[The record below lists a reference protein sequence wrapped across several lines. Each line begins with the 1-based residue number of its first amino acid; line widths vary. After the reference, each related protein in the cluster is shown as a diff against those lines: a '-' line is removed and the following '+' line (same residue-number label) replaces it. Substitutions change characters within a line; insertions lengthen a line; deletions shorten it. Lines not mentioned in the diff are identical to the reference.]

1 MAVRLYCATSNAGKL
16 LEFQQAAGDGIAI
29 HGLPPV
35 PCPESGAT
43 FEENAVLKAV
53 CYSEALRGAPEGS
66 PLASPLLFADDSGL
80 VVDALEGA
88 PGIHSARFAGP
99 GADDAA
105 NNSLLLE
112 KLSHVPGPRRTASF
126 VCCIALS
133 RGGGVIQTF
142 QAEVK
147 GMILD
152 EQRGS
157 GGFGYDPLFYLPELG
172 RAFAELTPEQ
182 KWMHSHRG
190 HAFEQLLSWLRQTE
204 EGGSTAGL

>member
-1 MAVRLYCATSNAGKL
+1 MALRLYCATSNPGKL
-16 LEFQQAAGDGIAI
+16 LEFQQAASDGIEI

-35 PCPESGAT
+35 HCPETGDT
-43 FEENAVLKAV
+43 FEQNAVSKAL
-53 CYSEALRGAPEGS
+53 CYSEALKGAPNVS
-66 PLASPLLFADDSGL
+66 PLVFADDSGL
-80 VVDALEGA
+80 VVNALEGA

-99 GADDAA
+99 DADHAA

-112 KLSHVPGPRRTASF
+112 KLSAVPRDRRTASF

-133 RGGGVIQTF
+133 RGGRVIQTF
-142 QAEVK
+142 QAEVH
-147 GMILD
+147 GMILG

-172 RAFAELTPEQ
+172 RTFAELTPDQ
-182 KWMHSHRG
+182 KWLHSHRG
-190 HAFEQLLSWLRQTE
+190 RAFEQLLAWLRETE